1 MNKTDKTDDRRGGF
15 YWLDEKPYVSV
26 TTVLKVLDKPAIRYW
41 FGKEVYL
48 AMVVNPTLTEGEA
61 LAAPYK
67 TSGKA
72 QERGKTVHSI
82 VEAYKTTGAKIEG
95 IPEAF
100 VGYAKA
106 FYSWAADNNVK
117 VLESEKTVV
126 SQKHMFAGTLDL
138 LVHTGQKRLLVDIKT
153 GKDIY
158 PEAALQLSA
167 YRQALQEN
175 NEPVDA
181 MGVVLL
187 REDGTYKFEEQTP
200 VFEIFL
206 SVKHIWEWQNAE
218 LCGKVVYETK

>member
-1 MNKTDKTDDRRGGF
+1 MNKIDKTDDRRGGF

-61 LAAPYK
+61 LSAPYK

-82 VEAYKTTGAKIEG
+82 VEAYKTTGAKLDG
-95 IPEAF
+95 IPETFA
-100 VGYAKA
+100 GYAKA
-106 FYSWAADNNVK
+106 FYSWAADNNIK

-126 SQKHMFAGTLDL
+126 SQEHRFAGTLDL
-138 LVHTGQKRLLVDIKT
+138 LVHTGQKRLLVDVKT

-167 YRQALQEN
+167 YRQALLEAG
-175 NEPVDA
+175 ELVDA

-187 REDGTYKFEEQTP
+187 REDGTYKFEEQTL
-200 VFEIFL
+200 VFEVFL
-206 SVKHIWEWQNAE
+206 SVKHIWEWMNAE
-218 LCGKVVYETK
+218 MCGKVGYETK